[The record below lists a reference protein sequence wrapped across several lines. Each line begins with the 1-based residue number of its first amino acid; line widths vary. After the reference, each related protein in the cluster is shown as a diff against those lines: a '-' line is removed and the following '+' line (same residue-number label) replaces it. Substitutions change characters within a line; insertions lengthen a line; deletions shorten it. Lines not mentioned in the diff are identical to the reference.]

1 MPQDINEEKSRTRP
15 SGHSACLSGVGSALV
30 GKDQHEPRSQRGG
43 IDRAAAS
50 HVVPRLEALLVYEL
64 TGKQRLDEMLKVF
77 DYGRVRYGCNLFVID
92 SLKREL
98 IQGFSHFEVVEDL
111 GNALK
116 HFERTQSV
124 KRQGLT
130 ANDFTVGDGAAFSD
144 GTYYS
149 DGTSHAD
156 APGVVRVEFKGE
168 IIDLTILCESCLAYL
183 QALQAKTEPG

>member
-1 MPQDINEEKSRTRP
+1 MNADQFLIEIVEPNVRAFLADATSHLCAWNALTSLLHFQDYLALDRGAT
-15 SGHSACLSGVGSALV
+15 VGSV
-30 GKDQHEPRSQRGG
+30 
-43 IDRAAAS
+43 
-50 HVVPRLEALLVYEL
+50 
-64 TGKQRLDEMLKVF
+64 
-77 DYGRVRYGCNLFVID
+77 
-92 SLKREL
+92 KREL

-130 ANDFTVGDGAAFSD
+130 ANGFTVGDGAAFSD

-183 QALQAKTEPG
+183 QVLQAKTEPG